1 MEPVGWFGPTG
12 PARSGRADD
21 RLRETHHLQPCY
33 ARAVTNYRRNFICGG
48 SFFFTA
54 NLAER
59 RLRLLVD
66 LTSQLIKWAGLIHWL
81 AVRYAGVRS
90 WLFSWLPFHIPP
102 EWHNYIVLLMIFLSV
117 ANVGFYKQTGKFYF
131 FQALITPV
139 VLLFGGLP
147 VDESDL
153 KRKSGIDGL
162 ALQIT
167 EFCSLMLSQAVLLSA
182 GAWVAHFF
190 GYTASPIF
198 WEVMKWGSLCALIGA
213 SGILVAWRWL
223 IGTAFLFGMLVG
235 INEIYVRWLES
246 VVS

>member
-1 MEPVGWFGPTG
+1 MSDVTPQKPPTA
-12 PARSGRADD
+12 PFRSTWEKVATVLSLIG
-21 RLRETHHLQPCY
+21 
-33 ARAVTNYRRNFICGG
+33 
-48 SFFFTA
+48 
-54 NLAER
+54 
-59 RLRLLVD
+59 LVD